1 MSEWFKCYT
10 HSLTHTHT
18 HTCILLYIYMYMSMC
33 VCVCVCVLLYITYR
47 DVIEC
52 ELKST
57 DELEDPARENTELI
71 FRTEEEGVV

>member
-10 HSLTHTHT
+10 HSLTHSHA

-33 VCVCVCVLLYITYR
+33 VCVCVCITYR

-52 ELKST
+52 ELKSI

>member
-1 MSEWFKCYT
+1 
-10 HSLTHTHT
+10 
-18 HTCILLYIYMYMSMC
+18 MC

-57 DELEDPARENTELI
+57 DELEDPARENTEVI